1 MMNKSLA
8 IIGVG
13 YVGLPLAIEFSK
25 KRKVKVFDPFEDRIL
40 ELQRGYDRNGE
51 TGKKDLLKNS
61 SRINFSSDEK
71 ILEDTEIFIITVPTP
86 VDKNNFPDLNPLANA
101 TKTVAKYIN
110 RNSIVIFESTVFP
123 GACEE
128 ICVPILEE
136 ISGLKYKTDFHC
148 GYSPERIN
156 PGDKKR
162 TLTNTQKIVSGSSEE
177 ILNEIDLLYS
187 SIIKAGTFKAS
198 SLKVA
203 EAAKLIENIQRD
215 ANIAIVNE
223 YSSFLENIDVSSN
236 EVFEAASTKW
246 NFLPFKPG
254 LVGGHC
260 ISVDPYYY
268 IYKAEQVGMNPKLIN
283 AAREVNNEMPSVIC
297 RWMLKKFEKKNIELS
312 KSRLLILGFSF
323 KENTSDIRNTKIN
336 DIVNMLKEKKIKV
349 DVADPICSKKEVKDK
364 YKIDLVDPKEN
375 FYDAILIAVP
385 HDILVKKGITYFQSL
400 CNENKLIFDLK
411 SVFPKAEG
419 IFRL

>member
-1 MMNKSLA
+1 MNKSLA

-13 YVGLPLAIEFSK
+13 YVGLPLALEFSK

-51 TGKKDLLKNS
+51 IGKEDLLRNS
-61 SRINFSSDEK
+61 KSINFSYNEK
-71 ILEDTEIFIITVPTP
+71 ILEKTEIFIITVPTP
-86 VDKNNFPDLNPLANA
+86 VQKNNFPDLNPLVTA

-136 ISGLKYKTDFHC
+136 ISGLKYKIDFHC

-162 TLTNTQKIVSGSSEE
+162 TLTNTQKIVSGSSIK

-187 SIIKAGTFKAS
+187 SIIKAGTFKVS

-297 RWMLKKFEKKNIELS
+297 RWMLKKFDRENIELN
-312 KSRLLILGFSF
+312 KIKLLIFGFSF

-336 DIVNMLKEKKIKV
+336 DIVNLLKEKKIKV

-364 YKIDLVDPKEN
+364 YKIELVDPKED

-385 HDILVKKGITYFQSL
+385 HDILVKKGISYFQSL

>member
-1 MMNKSLA
+1 MNKSLA

-13 YVGLPLAIEFSK
+13 YVGLPLALEFSK

-51 TGKKDLLKNS
+51 IGKEDLLRNS
-61 SRINFSSDEK
+61 KSINFSCNEK
-71 ILEDTEIFIITVPTP
+71 ILEKTEIFIITVPTP
-86 VDKNNFPDLNPLANA
+86 VQKNNFPDLNPLVTA

-136 ISGLKYKTDFHC
+136 ISGLKYKIDFHC

-162 TLTNTQKIVSGSSEE
+162 TLTNTQKIVSGSSKK

-187 SIIKAGTFKAS
+187 SIIKAGTFKVS

-297 RWMLKKFEKKNIELS
+297 RWMLKKFDRKNIELS
-312 KSRLLILGFSF
+312 KIKLLIFGFSF

-336 DIVNMLKEKKIKV
+336 DIVNLLKEKKIKV

-364 YKIDLVDPKEN
+364 YKIELVDPKEN

-385 HDILVKKGITYFQSL
+385 HDILVKKGIPYFQSL

-411 SVFPKAEG
+411 SAFPKAEG

>member
-1 MMNKSLA
+1 MMNKCLA

-13 YVGLPLAIEFSK
+13 YVGLPLALEFSK

-51 TGKKDLLKNS
+51 IGKEDLLGNS
-61 SRINFSSDEK
+61 NSINFSSDEK
-71 ILEDTEIFIITVPTP
+71 ILKNTEIFIITVPTP
-86 VDKNNFPDLNPLANA
+86 VEKNNFPDFNPLVTA

-136 ISGLKYKTDFHC
+136 ISGLKYKIDFHC

-162 TLTNTQKIVSGSSEE
+162 TLTNTQKIVSGSSKK

-187 SIIKAGTFKAS
+187 SIIKAGTFKVS

-297 RWMLKKFEKKNIELS
+297 RWMLKKFDRKNIELS
-312 KSRLLILGFSF
+312 KIRLLIFGFSF

-336 DIVNMLKEKKIKV
+336 DIVNLLKEKKIKV
-349 DVADPICSKKEVKDK
+349 DVADPICLKKEVKDK
-364 YKIDLVDPKEN
+364 YKIDLVDPNEN

-385 HDILVKKGITYFQSL
+385 HDILVKKGISYFQSL